1 MVVIPITGAGIWL
14 FTLLIPGVANIFLKF
29 VAAIFFGYLVLASV
43 GGFIIGY
50 NSKKKEAQK

>member
-29 VAAIFFGYLVLASV
+29 VAAIFFGYLALAVVV
-43 GGFIIGY
+43 GAWQGLKY
-50 NSKKKEAQK
+50 KRKNEW

>member
-1 MVVIPITGAGIWL
+1 MVVIPITGSLLGFFLLPFLPGIFW
-14 FTLLIPGVANIFLKF
+14 KF

-50 NSKKKEAQK
+50 NSKKKV